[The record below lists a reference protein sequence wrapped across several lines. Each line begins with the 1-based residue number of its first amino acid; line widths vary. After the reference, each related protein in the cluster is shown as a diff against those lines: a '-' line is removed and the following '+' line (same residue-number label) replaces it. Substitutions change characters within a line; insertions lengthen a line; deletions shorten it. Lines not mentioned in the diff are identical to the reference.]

1 VTTLRTAGAVAR
13 LIGEDVG
20 RSARFLVPLL
30 LFAAVLA
37 VLFGGDP
44 GPLPLPWA
52 ASALMLYPVGA
63 WLTHCLAETEDDVQ
77 RTVTVSAA
85 GGPAPVTIGVLMAG
99 SAGVAVLSLLALVW
113 GTVASFSSATV
124 GNLFDGL
131 CAHLACGL
139 TGVAVGLVFARPLI
153 GHLGWAVLGGV
164 TFVVVTGTQSWLP
177 PVGAAAAALGSDRGG
192 IGPFGDLVLAAVLA
206 IATTALVVRAER
218 GWPAEWA
225 ERVAALRR
233 RLPGRPGD

>member
-1 VTTLRTAGAVAR
+1 MTTLRIAGAVAR
-13 LIGEDVG
+13 LISEDVG
-20 RSARFLVPLL
+20 RSARFLVPML

-44 GPLPLPWA
+44 GPLPQPWA
-52 ASALMLYPVGA
+52 ASALALYPVGA

-99 SAGVAVLSLLALVW
+99 SSGVAVLSLLALVW
-113 GTVASFSSATV
+113 GTVASFSTATV
-124 GNLFDGL
+124 GGLFDGL

-139 TGVAVGLVFARPLI
+139 TGVAVGLVCARPLI
-153 GHLGWAVLGGV
+153 VHMGWAMLGGL

-177 PVGAAAAALGSDRGG
+177 PVGTAAASLGSARGG
-192 IGPFGDLVLAAVLA
+192 IGPFGDLLLAAVLA
-206 IATTALVVRAER
+206 VAVTALVVRAER
-218 GWPAEWA
+218 GWPDAWV
-225 ERVAALRR
+225 ERAAALRR
-233 RLPGRPGD
+233 RLAGQD